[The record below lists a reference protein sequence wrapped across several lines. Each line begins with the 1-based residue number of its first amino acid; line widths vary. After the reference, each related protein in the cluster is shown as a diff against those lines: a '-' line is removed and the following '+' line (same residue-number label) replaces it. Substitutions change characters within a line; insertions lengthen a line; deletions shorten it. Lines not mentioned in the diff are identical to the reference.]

1 MTEQLF
7 FDLIRVAV
15 GNQVCLSHTPSADE
29 WGKLYDMAKK
39 QSLVGVCFA
48 SVQKLVAQQQEP
60 PEMLYLTWM
69 GMAAKIQQRNE
80 VVNRQC
86 AELQAKLTADG
97 FVGCILKG
105 QSVGKHYGD
114 LAVLRQAGDIDV
126 WIDGDRKAII
136 DYVQKVAPTNE
147 IRWLHAHLDVFQ
159 DPSTGSG
166 QATEIEVHFFPTYM
180 KCPSSDKALQRF
192 FDSERATCFS
202 RGEASQKMNEVF
214 ILAHAYRHLTNEGVG
229 LRQLMDYYFVLAQR
243 SNLNASEKLSR
254 IEFEVLMKRLGMW
267 RFAKGVMWIMHSVFG
282 LPADCLL
289 CDVGED
295 DGRFLLAEVMQS
307 GNFGHYDERNAHEAN
322 ESALHRFWR
331 LNTGSFRI
339 FAFAYKEVLWAP
351 VWRIKHWIWRKSNGY
366 K

>member
-1 MTEQLF
+1 MTEELF
-7 FDLIRVAV
+7 FDLIRVAI
-15 GNQVCLSHTPSADE
+15 GSQVCLSHSPSADE

-48 SVQKLVAQQQEP
+48 GVHKLVAQEQEP

-86 AELQAKLTADG
+86 AELQEKLSADG
-97 FVGCILKG
+97 VKGCILKG
-105 QSVGKHYGD
+105 QSVAKYYGE
-114 LAVLRQAGDIDV
+114 LATLRQSGDIDV
-126 WIDGDRKAII
+126 WIDGDRKKAI

-147 IRWLHAHLDVFQ
+147 IRWLHAHLNVFQ
-159 DPSTGSG
+159 DTDV
-166 QATEIEVHFFPTYM
+166 EVHFFPTYM
-180 KCPSSDKALQRF
+180 KCPTSDKAIQSF
-192 FDSERATCFS
+192 FDKERDDCFAYGVAT
-202 RGEASQKMNEVF
+202 QKMNEVF

-243 SNLNASEKLSR
+243 SKLNISEKLNR
-254 IEFEVLMKRLGMW
+254 IEFEKLMRNLGMW
-267 RFAKGVMWIMHSVFG
+267 RFAKGVMWILYNIFG
-282 LPADCLL
+282 LPMDCLL
-289 CDVGED
+289 CDVCEN
-295 DGRFLLAEVMQS
+295 DGKFLLAEIMQS
-307 GNFGHYDERNAHEAN
+307 GNFGHYDTRNVHDTN

-351 VWRIKHWIWRKSNGY
+351 AWRIKHWMWRKTNGY